1 VLPFNSKY
9 PKNRLGLSQWLFDK
23 KNPLTARVFVNQVWQ
38 EFFGKGLVKTPGD
51 FGMQGALPSHPELLD
66 WLAVDFV
73 NHGWDIKRL
82 VRKIVTSATYKQS
95 AIISKEKYEKDPEN
109 VFLARAP
116 RYRIKAEFIRDLILA
131 SSGLLNHSIGGPS
144 IKPYQPDGLWEGATS
159 GRGILSIYKQ
169 DHGFD
174 LYRRGLYSFVKRTV
188 PPPAMTIFDASN
200 RDQCQIERLPTNT
213 PLQALVLMND
223 PTVLEASRVL
233 GAKLL
238 ENKHP
243 LKEKLSQAF
252 RVIVCRKPNENE
264 RVLLDN
270 YYHVLAKDMTKAKAE
285 KLLKVGEY
293 PIKSQLDKVQLAT
306 LMQVIASIYN
316 LEETFSRT

>member
-1 VLPFNSKY
+1 
-9 PKNRLGLSQWLFDK
+9 
-23 KNPLTARVFVNQVWQ
+23 
-38 EFFGKGLVKTPGD
+38 
-51 FGMQGALPSHPELLD
+51 
-66 WLAVDFV
+66 
-73 NHGWDIKRL
+73 
-82 VRKIVTSATYKQS
+82 
-95 AIISKEKYEKDPEN
+95 
-109 VFLARAP
+109 
-116 RYRIKAEFIRDLILA
+116 
-131 SSGLLNHSIGGPS
+131 
-144 IKPYQPDGLWEGATS
+144 
-159 GRGILSIYKQ
+159 
-169 DHGFD
+169 
-174 LYRRGLYSFVKRTV
+174 
-188 PPPAMTIFDASN
+188 
-200 RDQCQIERLPTNT
+200 
-213 PLQALVLMND
+213 
-223 PTVLEASRVL
+223 VL

-252 RVIVCRKPNENE
+252 RAIVCRKPNENE